1 MTIINEEALLD
12 RAGDLE
18 DAGFN
23 GIKFVLVRTIDHNLD
38 PPKADL
44 EVHFHNNIELSSI
57 LLESREPHLI
67 FPISGGHRVTAGDD
81 TGQVRVTEISDETA
95 DDNILV
101 LKISPIGDYSTYTL
115 RINHENMDPIFSEIN
130 FKFRP
135 GCFNLCAPEWDP
147 APEPKKDPVIDYLAK
162 DYDSFRHTLISAMME
177 RVPGWAPTSEAD
189 LDQVLLELF
198 SAAADELSDYQDR
211 VMNEAYFVTARKRV
225 SLARHARLM
234 DYHIHQGNQANTW
247 LALKMA
253 EHEVFVL
260 PGGFHVWAGNEAED
274 SSSVVFIT
282 YEQQPLFFLNIN
294 FQDNLNAEDFTE
306 DIRNVFEEN
315 GIFLSSNINIS
326 VKEPPGSEWV
336 ITDVDNRQ
344 TYYIRNAE
352 EKLNVFAP
360 HLHHLLNE
368 LRLYTWNNSI
378 PALSAG
384 STHADLKVNDGS
396 EASAVKLRNLF
407 QSPGI
412 THILIQE
419 QLNPLTGKRTGC
431 DPARRHL
438 LKLLPDDRAAE
449 EMLDPLA
456 EEWFVRVRWEENDKL
471 KNDYCFTINC
481 EEGIVEDVSMFC
493 GNLVEAYHGRKV
505 IAVFKDPEVE
515 FTYVFTWENIPGNDS
530 VRLVDFLK
538 RTYGVDWIKEAQ
550 INKIDAGKTISITAG
565 INNLSL
571 SLNNENTE
579 VTLKIDG
586 NRSDKFIV
594 KTENGELNIYS
605 LTYPDEL
612 HYERSERWGTI
623 CRLPRGPLAYKYTS
637 QGGELPPESTLEV
650 EVETSEVWKKKWNE
664 VINLIHSDE
673 DDEHFMVETDEDG
686 KSLIRFGNGING
698 GKLPDN
704 SVVHC
709 SYQVGKGPEGNVG
722 AEKLKN
728 FNRSDY
734 PQIEECWN
742 PFNIS
747 AGTAPEPVDEIIRRV
762 PEAYRFRQ
770 LRAVTLGDYIDRA
783 EELSEVSKASARY
796 AWTGSW
802 KTVRITIDPAGT
814 AEMDDELRKK
824 IASHLDAVRLIGEDL
839 EIRPPRFVPLEIN
852 VTLCIHSDYWLEDIK
867 SILEQEFSEGFTP
880 DGKQAFFHPD
890 LWTFGQVI
898 RKSQIIGRVQS
909 IEGVDHVVSVTI
921 KRWNDMISG
930 TGEIIK
936 VGPDEVIQVRNDP
949 DHREKGYIFFDPR
962 GGRE

>member
-1 MTIINEEALLD
+1 MTILNEEALLD
-12 RAGDLE
+12 RAKDLD

-23 GIKFVLVRTIDHNLD
+23 GIKFVLVRTIDHSLE
-38 PPKADL
+38 PPEADL
-44 EVHFHNNIELSSI
+44 EVHFHNNIQLSSI
-57 LLESREPHLI
+57 LLESREPFLI
-67 FPISGGHRVTAGDD
+67 FPISGGHRVTAGDGA
-81 TGQVRVTEISDETA
+81 GQVRVTDISDGTT

-115 RINHENMDPIFSEIN
+115 RINYLNMDPIFSEIN

-147 APEPKKDPVIDYLAK
+147 APKPKKDPVIDYLAK

-234 DYHIHQGNQANTW
+234 DYHIHQGSQANTW

-253 EHEVFVL
+253 EQEVFVL
-260 PGGFHVWAGNEAED
+260 PGGFHVWAGNETEY
-274 SSSVVFIT
+274 SSSVVFMT
-282 YEQQPLFFLNIN
+282 YDE
-294 FQDNLNAEDFTE
+294 
-306 DIRNVFEEN
+306 
-315 GIFLSSNINIS
+315 S
-326 VKEPPGSEWV
+326 
-336 ITDVDNRQ
+336 
-344 TYYIRNAE
+344 
-352 EKLNVFAP
+352 
-360 HLHHLLNE
+360 HLYHLLNE
-368 LRLYTWNNSI
+368 MRLYTWSNSI

-384 STHADLKVNDGS
+384 STHADLKVSDGL
-396 EASAVKLRNLF
+396 EASAAELRNLLC
-407 QSPGI
+407 SPGI
-412 THILIQE
+412 NHLLIQE
-419 QLNPLTGKRTGC
+419 ELNPLTGKKTGR
-431 DPARRHL
+431 DPGKRQL
-438 LKLLPDDRAAE
+438 LKLLSGDDRAE
-449 EMLDPLA
+449 TMFDPLTED

-481 EEGIVEDVSMFC
+481 QEGIVEDISLFY
-493 GNLVEAYHGRKV
+493 GNLVEVYHGRKV
-505 IAVFKDPEVE
+505 TVTFKDPA
-515 FTYVFTWENIPGNDS
+515 D
-530 VRLVDFLK
+530 
-538 RTYGVDWIKEAQ
+538 
-550 INKIDAGKTISITAG
+550 
-565 INNLSL
+565 
-571 SLNNENTE
+571 
-579 VTLKIDG
+579 TLT
-586 NRSDKFIV
+586 N
-594 KTENGELNIYS
+594 
-605 LTYPDEL
+605 PDEF
-612 HYERSERWGTI
+612 HFERTEMWGTI
-623 CRLPRGPLAYKYTS
+623 CRLPHGPLAYKNTP
-637 QGGELPPESTLEV
+637 QGGEVPPESTLEV
-650 EVETSEVWKKKWNE
+650 EAETSEGGTKKWNE
-664 VINLIHSDE
+664 VISLIHSDE

-686 KSLIRFGNGING
+686 KSLIRFGNGVNG
-698 GKLPDN
+698 SKLPDN
-704 SVVHC
+704 TVVHC

-728 FNRSDY
+728 FNWSAY

-742 PFNIS
+742 PFNVT
-747 AGTAPEPVDEIIRRV
+747 AGTAHEPVEEIIRRV

-770 LRAVTLGDYIDRA
+770 LRAVTLRDYIDRA
-783 EELSEVSKASARY
+783 EELAEVSKASARY

-814 AEMDDELRKK
+814 VKMNDELRKK

-852 VTLCIHSDYWLEDIK
+852 VILCIHSNYWPEDIK
-867 SILEQEFSEGFTP
+867 SILEQEFSDGFTP
-880 DGKQAFFHPD
+880 DGRQAFFHPD
-890 LWTFGQVI
+890 LWTFGQLL
-898 RKSQIIGRVQS
+898 RNSQIIGRIQS

-921 KRWNDMISG
+921 KRWNDVISG

>member
-1 MTIINEEALLD
+1 MTILNEEALLD
-12 RAGDLE
+12 RARDLD

-23 GIKFVLVRTIDHNLD
+23 GIKLVLVRTIDHSLE
-38 PPKADL
+38 PPEADL

-57 LLESREPHLI
+57 LVETTGPHVI

-81 TGQVRVTEISDETA
+81 AGQVRVIDISDDIT

-115 RINHENMDPIFSEIN
+115 RINYGNMDPIFSEIN

-253 EHEVFVL
+253 EHEILVL
-260 PGGFHVWAGNEAED
+260 PGGFQVWAGNESED
-274 SSSVVFIT
+274 SSSVVFMT
-282 YEQQPLFFLNIN
+282 YDES
-294 FQDNLNAEDFTE
+294 D
-306 DIRNVFEEN
+306 
-315 GIFLSSNINIS
+315 
-326 VKEPPGSEWV
+326 
-336 ITDVDNRQ
+336 
-344 TYYIRNAE
+344 
-352 EKLNVFAP
+352 
-360 HLHHLLNE
+360 LHHLLNE
-368 LRLYTWNNSI
+368 MRLYTWSNSI

-384 STHADLKVNDGS
+384 STHADIKVSDGL
-396 EASAVKLRNLF
+396 EASADELRNLLC
-407 QSPGI
+407 SPGI

-419 QLNPLTGKRTGC
+419 ELNPLTGKITGR
-431 DPARRHL
+431 DPARKQL
-438 LKLLPDDRAAE
+438 LKLLPGDDGAE
-449 EMLDPLA
+449 KILDPLTD
-456 EEWFVRVRWEENDKL
+456 EWFVRVRWEENDKL

-481 EEGIVEDVSMFC
+481 EEGIVEDVSLFY
-493 GNLVEAYHGRKV
+493 GNLVEVYHGRKLPV
-505 IAVFKDPEVE
+505 TFKDPEVT
-515 FTYVFTWENIPGNDS
+515 FTN
-530 VRLVDFLK
+530 
-538 RTYGVDWIKEAQ
+538 
-550 INKIDAGKTISITAG
+550 
-565 INNLSL
+565 
-571 SLNNENTE
+571 
-579 VTLKIDG
+579 
-586 NRSDKFIV
+586 
-594 KTENGELNIYS
+594 
-605 LTYPDEL
+605 PDEF
-612 HYERSERWGTI
+612 HFERTEKWGTI
-623 CRLPRGPLAYKYTS
+623 CRLPQGQLAYKNTP
-637 QGGELPPESTLEV
+637 QGGEVPPKSTLEV
-650 EVETSEVWKKKWNE
+650 KVETSEGGTKKWNE
-664 VINLIHSDE
+664 VISLIHSDE

-686 KSLIRFGNGING
+686 KSLIYFGNGING
-698 GKLPDN
+698 CKLPDN
-704 SVVHC
+704 AIVHC

-728 FNRSDY
+728 FNRSAY
-734 PQIEECWN
+734 SQIEECRN
-742 PFNIS
+742 PFNVTT
-747 AGTAPEPVDEIIRRV
+747 GTASEPVDEIIRRV

-770 LRAVTLGDYIDRA
+770 LRAVILKDYIDRA
-783 EELSEVSKASARY
+783 EELVEVSKASARY

-802 KTVRITIDPAGT
+802 KTVRITIDPVGT
-814 AEMDDELRKK
+814 AEMNDELRKK

-852 VTLCIHSDYWLEDIK
+852 VTLCIHSDYWPEDIN
-867 SILEQEFSEGFTP
+867 SILEQEFSDGFTP
-880 DGKQAFFHPD
+880 DGKMAFFHPD
-890 LWTFGQVI
+890 LWTFGQVL
-898 RKSQIIGRVQS
+898 RNSQIIGRVQS
-909 IEGVDHVVSVTI
+909 IEGVDHVVSMTI
-921 KRWNDMISG
+921 KRWNDVISG

-949 DHREKGYIFFDPR
+949 DHREEGYIFFDPR

>member
-1 MTIINEEALLD
+1 MTILNEEALLD
-12 RAGDLE
+12 RAGDLD

-23 GIKFVLVRTIDHNLD
+23 GIKLVLVRTIDHSLE
-38 PPKADL
+38 PPEADL

-57 LLESREPHLI
+57 LGETTGPHVI

-81 TGQVRVTEISDETA
+81 AGQVRVIDISDDIT

-115 RINHENMDPIFSEIN
+115 RIDYRNMDPIFSEIN

-189 LDQVLLELF
+189 FDQVLLELF

-234 DYHIHQGNQANTW
+234 DYHIHQGNQAKTW
-247 LALKMA
+247 LALKIA
-253 EHEVFVL
+253 EDEAFDL
-260 PGGFHVWAGNEAED
+260 PGGFQVWAGNESED

-282 YEQQPLFFLNIN
+282 YEQQPLFFLNIGY
-294 FQDNLNAEDFTE
+294 QDDLNAEEFTE
-306 DIRNVFEEN
+306 GIRNVFEEN
-315 GIFLSSNINIS
+315 GIFLSLNINIS
-326 VKEPPGSEWV
+326 VKESPGSEWV
-336 ITDVDNRQ
+336 ITDEDNIR

-352 EKLNVFAP
+352 DNLKVFAP

-384 STHADLKVNDGS
+384 STHADLKVSDGL
-396 EASAVKLRNLF
+396 EASADELRNLF
-407 QSPGI
+407 CSHGV

-419 QLNPLTGKRTGC
+419 ELNPLTGKRTGR
-431 DPARRHL
+431 DPARKQL
-438 LKLLPDDRAAE
+438 LKLLSGDDAAE
-449 EMLDPLA
+449 TMFDPLTG
-456 EEWFVRVRWEENDKL
+456 EWFVRVRWEENDKL

-481 EEGIVEDVSMFC
+481 EEGIVEDVSLFC
-493 GNLVEAYHGRKV
+493 GNLVEVYHGHKV
-505 IAVFKDPEVE
+505 TVTFKD
-515 FTYVFTWENIPGNDS
+515 
-530 VRLVDFLK
+530 L
-538 RTYGVDWIKEAQ
+538 
-550 INKIDAGKTISITAG
+550 
-565 INNLSL
+565 
-571 SLNNENTE
+571 E
-579 VTLKIDG
+579 VTLA
-586 NRSDKFIV
+586 N
-594 KTENGELNIYS
+594 
-605 LTYPDEL
+605 PDEF
-612 HYERSERWGTI
+612 HFERTEKWGTI
-623 CRLPRGPLAYKYTS
+623 CRLPQEPLAYKNTP
-637 QGGELPPESTLEV
+637 QGGEVPPESTLEV
-650 EVETSEVWKKKWNE
+650 KVETSEGGTIKWNE
-664 VINLIHSDE
+664 VISLIHSDE
-673 DDEHFMVETDEDG
+673 DDEHFMVETDEDK
-686 KSLIRFGNGING
+686 KSRICFGNGING
-698 GKLPDN
+698 SKLPDN
-704 SVVHC
+704 AVVHC
-709 SYQVGKGPEGNVG
+709 SYQIGKGPEGNVG

-728 FNRSDY
+728 FNRDDY
-734 PQIEECWN
+734 SQIEECWN
-742 PFNIS
+742 LFNVT

-770 LRAVTLGDYIDRA
+770 LRAVTLRDYIDRA
-783 EELSEVSKASARY
+783 EELIEVSKASARY

-802 KTVRITIDPAGT
+802 KTVRITIDPAGSV
-814 AEMDDELRKK
+814 EMDDELRKK

-852 VTLCIHSDYWLEDIK
+852 VTMCIHSDYWPEDIK
-867 SILEQEFSEGFTP
+867 SILEQEFSDGFTP
-880 DGKQAFFHPD
+880 DGRQAFFHPD
-890 LWTFGQVI
+890 LWTFGQVL
-898 RKSQIIGRVQS
+898 RNSQIIGRVQS

-921 KRWNDMISG
+921 KRWNDVISG

-936 VGPDEVIQVRNDP
+936 VGPDEVIQIRNDP

>member
-1 MTIINEEALLD
+1 MTIKNEEALLD
-12 RAGDLE
+12 RARDLD

-23 GIKFVLVRTIDHNLD
+23 GIKLVLVRTIDHSLE
-38 PPKADL
+38 PPEADL
-44 EVHFHNNIELSSI
+44 EVHFHNNIQLSSI
-57 LLESREPHLI
+57 LGETIEPHLI
-67 FPISGGHRVTAGDD
+67 FPISGGHRVTAGDGA
-81 TGQVRVTEISDETA
+81 GQVRVTDISDDTT

-115 RINHENMDPIFSEIN
+115 RINYLNMDPIFSEIN

-162 DYDSFRHTLISAMME
+162 DYDSFKHTLISAMME

-234 DYHIHQGNQANTW
+234 DYHIHQGSQASTW

-253 EHEVFVL
+253 EDEVFVL
-260 PGGFHVWAGNEAED
+260 PGGFHVWAGNESED
-274 SSSVVFIT
+274 SSSVVFMT
-282 YEQQPLFFLNIN
+282 YEQKPLFFLNID
-294 FQDNLNAEDFTE
+294 FQVILDDGNLTDEM
-306 DIRNVFEEN
+306 RNIFIEN
-315 GIFLSSNINIS
+315 GIILSPNINIS
-326 VKEPPGSEWV
+326 VKYLKNEWL
-336 ITDVDNRQ
+336 ITDVINRQ

-352 EKLNVFAP
+352 ENLKVFAP
-360 HLHHLLNE
+360 HLHHLLIE
-368 LRLYTWNNSI
+368 MRLYTWSNSI

-384 STHADLKVNDGS
+384 STHADLKVSDGL
-396 EASAVKLRNLF
+396 EASADELRNLLC
-407 QSPGI
+407 SPGV

-419 QLNPLTGKRTGC
+419 ELNPLTGKRTGR
-431 DPARRHL
+431 DPGKRQL
-438 LKLLPDDRAAE
+438 LKLQSGDDAADT
-449 EMLDPLA
+449 MFDPLTG
-456 EEWFVRVRWEENDKL
+456 EWFVRVRWEENDIL

-481 EEGIVEDVSMFC
+481 QEGIVEDVSLFY
-493 GNLVEAYHGRKV
+493 GNLVEVYHGRKV
-505 IAVFKDPEVE
+505 TVVF
-515 FTYVFTWENIPGNDS
+515 IDS
-530 VRLVDFLK
+530 
-538 RTYGVDWIKEAQ
+538 
-550 INKIDAGKTISITAG
+550 
-565 INNLSL
+565 
-571 SLNNENTE
+571 E
-579 VTLKIDG
+579 VTLANPDEFHFE
-586 NRSDKFIV
+586 R
-594 KTENGELNIYS
+594 TEN
-605 LTYPDEL
+605 
-612 HYERSERWGTI
+612 WGTI
-623 CRLPRGPLAYKYTS
+623 CRLPQGPLAYKNTP
-637 QGGELPPESTLEV
+637 QGGEVPPESTLEV
-650 EVETSEVWKKKWNE
+650 KVETSEGGTKKWNE
-664 VINLIHSDE
+664 VISLIHSDE

-686 KSLIRFGNGING
+686 KSIIRFGNGING
-698 GKLPDN
+698 SKLPDN
-704 SVVHC
+704 AVVHC
-709 SYQVGKGPEGNVG
+709 SYQIGKGPEGNVG

-742 PFNIS
+742 PFNVT

-770 LRAVTLGDYIDRA
+770 LRAVTLRDYIDRA
-783 EELSEVSKASARY
+783 EELAEVSKASARY

-802 KTVRITIDPAGT
+802 KTVLITIDPAGT
-814 AEMDDELRKK
+814 AEMNDELRKK

-852 VTLCIHSDYWLEDIK
+852 VTLCIHSDYWPEDIK
-867 SILEQEFSEGFTP
+867 SILEQEFSDGFTP
-880 DGKQAFFHPD
+880 DGRQAFFHPD
-890 LWTFGQVI
+890 LWTFGQVL
-898 RKSQIIGRVQS
+898 RNSQIIGRVQS

-921 KRWNDMISG
+921 KRWNDVISG

>member
-1 MTIINEEALLD
+1 MTILNEEALLD
-12 RAGDLE
+12 RAKDLD
-18 DAGFN
+18 DAGLN
-23 GIKFVLVRTIDHNLD
+23 GIKFVLVRTIDHSLD
-38 PPKADL
+38 PPEADL
-44 EVHFHNNIELSSI
+44 EVHFHNNIQLSSI
-57 LLESREPHLI
+57 LGETTRPHVI

-81 TGQVRVTEISDETA
+81 AGQVRVTEISDETA

-115 RINHENMDPIFSEIN
+115 RINFLNMDPIFSEIN

-177 RVPGWAPTSEAD
+177 RVPGWLPTSEAD

-234 DYHIHQGNQANTW
+234 DYHIHQGSQASTW

-260 PGGFHVWAGNEAED
+260 PGGLQVWAGNESED
-274 SSSVVFIT
+274 SSSVVFMTYDQQSLFVLNMDFQAFLDDGSIT
-282 YEQQPLFFLNIN
+282 E
-294 FQDNLNAEDFTE
+294 
-306 DIRNVFEEN
+306 IRNIFEEN
-315 GIFLSSNINIS
+315 GIILSFNIDIL
-326 VKEPPGSEWV
+326 VKEEGNAWL
-336 ITDVDNRQ
+336 ITDEDNRQ

-352 EKLNVFAP
+352 DKLNVFAP

-368 LRLYTWNNSI
+368 VKLYTWSNSI

-384 STHADLKVNDGS
+384 STHADLKVSDGL
-396 EASAVKLRNLF
+396 EASADEMRNLLC
-407 QSPGI
+407 SPGV
-412 THILIQE
+412 THILIQV
-419 QLNPLTGKRTGC
+419 QLNPLTGKRTGR
-431 DPARRHL
+431 DPARRQL
-438 LKLLPDDRAAE
+438 LKLLPGDDGAE
-449 EMLDPLA
+449 KMLDPLTD
-456 EEWFVRVRWEENDKL
+456 EWFVRARWEENDKL

-481 EEGIVEDVSMFC
+481 EEGIVEDVSLFY
-493 GNLVEAYHGRKV
+493 GNLVEVYHGHKV
-505 IAVFKDPEVE
+505 TVVFKDPEVTLANPDE
-515 FTYVFTWENIPGNDS
+515 FHF
-530 VRLVDFLK
+530 K
-538 RTYGVDWIKEAQ
+538 RTEKR
-550 INKIDAGKTISITAG
+550 G
-565 INNLSL
+565 I
-571 SLNNENTE
+571 
-579 VTLKIDG
+579 
-586 NRSDKFIV
+586 
-594 KTENGELNIYS
+594 
-605 LTYPDEL
+605 
-612 HYERSERWGTI
+612 I
-623 CRLPRGPLAYKYTS
+623 CRLPHGPLAYKYTS

-650 EVETSEVWKKKWNE
+650 EAETSEGGTKKWNE
-664 VINLIHSDE
+664 VISLIHSDE

-686 KSLIRFGNGING
+686 KSLIRFGNGVNG
-698 GKLPDN
+698 SKLPDN
-704 SVVHC
+704 TVVHC

-728 FNRSDY
+728 FNQDDY
-734 PQIEECWN
+734 SQIEECWN
-742 PFNIS
+742 PFNVT

-770 LRAVTLGDYIDRA
+770 LRAVTLRDYIDRA
-783 EELSEVSKASARY
+783 EELAEVSKASARY

-802 KTVRITIDPAGT
+802 KTVRITIDPAGS
-814 AEMDDELRKK
+814 AEMNDELRKK

-852 VTLCIHSDYWLEDIK
+852 VILCIHSNYWPEDIK
-867 SILEQEFSEGFTP
+867 SILEQEFSDGFTP
-880 DGKQAFFHPD
+880 DGRLAFFHPD
-890 LWTFGQVI
+890 LWTFGQLL
-898 RKSQIIGRVQS
+898 RNSQIIGRIQS

-921 KRWNDMISG
+921 KRWNDVISG

-949 DHREKGYIFFDPR
+949 DHREKGYIFFDSR